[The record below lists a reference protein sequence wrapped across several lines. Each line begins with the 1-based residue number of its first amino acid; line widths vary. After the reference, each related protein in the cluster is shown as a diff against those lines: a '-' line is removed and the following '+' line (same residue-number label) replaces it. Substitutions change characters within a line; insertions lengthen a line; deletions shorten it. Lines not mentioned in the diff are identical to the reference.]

1 MVKGLSVF
9 MKSGLA
15 GGGGG
20 RASSGLRLYLILG
33 PLVAAPGAG

>member
-15 GGGGG
+15 GGVG